1 MMEIRIDSHR
11 LVSILIKA
19 GIEAPSAKSLVFDI
33 LSEQNGVV
41 LTDEQETRT
50 LVKRP
55 VDKTKQQQQQLQQ
68 QNVNNDEEEN
78 EDDSTTNITKVKHSG
93 STMDFS
99 RFGGNFNGI
108 NKR

>member
-1 MMEIRIDSHR
+1 MEIKIDSHR

-55 VDKTKQQQQQLQQ
+55 VDKTKQQQLQQ
-68 QNVNNDEEEN
+68 QNVNDEEEN
-78 EDDSTTNITKVKHSG
+78 EEENEEDSTTAITKVKHSG